1 MPFLHH
7 DLILAKG
14 CHLVSLTLCDLIQV
28 MSCALLGHT
37 RLLTDSSLANALA
50 IFVMLLLFFLL
61 HSWMRRVIGGIFLVE
76 DLLSHLLKLLPH
88 VTCRRIVVLVNIDNY
103 VVVVN
108 RGGRGSCDTPTAG
121 ARRGQI
127 FSSSTTC
134 RVGWWSTT
142 SCQRLVTLREGTI
155 LDHTIRNWTN
165 SWRELLGWGLVGC
178 SKNSASPCNRHSL
191 LHPSLICWR

>member
-7 DLILAKG
+7 DLILAKW

-37 RLLTDSSLANALA
+37 RLLTDPSLADALP
-50 IFVMLLLFFLL
+50 IFVMLLFLFLL
-61 HSWMRRVIGGIFLVE
+61 HSWMRRVVGGIFLIK

-88 VTCRRIVVLVNIDNY
+88 VPCRRIVILVDVDNY
-103 VVVVN
+103 VVIVN

-134 RVGWWSTT
+134 
-142 SCQRLVTLREGTI
+142 
-155 LDHTIRNWTN
+155 
-165 SWRELLGWGLVGC
+165 
-178 SKNSASPCNRHSL
+178 
-191 LHPSLICWR
+191 